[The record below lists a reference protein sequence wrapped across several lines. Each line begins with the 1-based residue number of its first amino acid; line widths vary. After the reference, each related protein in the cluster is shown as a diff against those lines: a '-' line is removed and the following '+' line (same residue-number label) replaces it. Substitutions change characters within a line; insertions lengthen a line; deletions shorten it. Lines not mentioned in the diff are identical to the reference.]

1 MISNKIHRDYPSTI
15 NDERRSQIRREI
27 ARNTSGNRAVQKALD
42 AIDARAD
49 YWVESGTPKTLL
61 QVSNDHK
68 TIKGEKFGYLTGIL
82 YMSPGQEAGGRNLC
96 PYASPECLKLCLN
109 TAGLGG
115 VYQSI
120 QEARIRKA
128 RFWLEKTDE
137 FLEVIRADIRKLE
150 RQAKAEGKIPVVR
163 LNGTSDIRWE
173 KTGIMEE
180 FPHIQF
186 YDYTKFPAAH
196 RTLPANYHLTY
207 SYSEVEEAA
216 LRSDEWN
223 ALGVNTA
230 VVFAVKPGNPLPAT
244 FRGRPVIDGD
254 ESDLRF
260 LDAPGSIVGLRAKGD
275 ARGSLS
281 DFVQWPD

>member
-1 MISNKIHRDYPSTI
+1 MIN
-15 NDERRSQIRREI
+15 Q
-27 ARNTSGNRAVQKALD
+27 NTSGNRAVQKAID
-42 AIDARAD
+42 AINSRSD
-49 YWVESGTPKTLL
+49 YWAQSGTPKTLL
-61 QVSNDHK
+61 AVSTDHK

-82 YMSPGQEAGGRNLC
+82 YMAPGQESGRNLC

-109 TAGLGG
+109 TAGMGG

-128 RFWLEKTDE
+128 RFWLEKTDQ
-137 FLEVIRADIRKLE
+137 FLDVIRADIRSLE
-150 RQAKAEGKIPVVR
+150 RQAKAEGKTPVVR
-163 LNGTSDIRWE
+163 LNGTSDVRWE

-186 YDYTKFPAAH
+186 YDYTKFPAEH
-196 RTLPANYHLTY
+196 RSLPANYHLTY
-207 SYSEVEEAA
+207 SYSEDQAA
-216 LRSDEWN
+216 GLRSDQWN

-230 VVFAVKPGNPLPAT
+230 VVFAVKPGQPLPAT

-260 LDAPGSIVGLRAKGD
+260 LDPQGSIVGLRAKGD

-281 DFVQWPD
+281 DFVQRPD

>member
-1 MISNKIHRDYPSTI
+1 MIN
-15 NDERRSQIRREI
+15 Q
-27 ARNTSGNRAVQKALD
+27 NTSGNRAVQKAID
-42 AIDARAD
+42 AINARAD
-49 YWVESGTPKTLL
+49 YWVETPAPTSLL
-61 QVSNDHK
+61 SVSNDHK
-68 TIKGEKFGYLTGIL
+68 TVKGEKLGYLTGIL
-82 YMSPGQEAGGRNLC
+82 YMSPGQEAGGRNMC

-128 RFWLEKTDE
+128 RYWMDKTDQ
-137 FLEVIRADIRKLE
+137 FLDLLRADIRKLE

-163 LNGTSDIRWE
+163 LNGTSDVRWE

-180 FPHIQF
+180 FPHIGF
-186 YDYTKFPAAH
+186 YDYTKFPAEH
-196 RTLPANYHLTY
+196 RSMPANYHLTY
-207 SYSEVEEAA
+207 SYSEDPAA
-216 LRSDEWN
+216 GERSDAWN
-223 ALGVNTA
+223 ARGVNTA
-230 VVFAVKPGNPLPAT
+230 VVFAVKPGQPLPAT

-260 LDAPGSIVGLRAKGD
+260 LDAPGSIVGLRAKGE

-281 DFVQWPD
+281 DFVQQPD